1 MRSEVDR
8 MNAPWKLICI
18 VMALVLFFLGIFIG
32 PPPAPAPSW
41 RSWNLISAGLFF
53 YMLSIII

>member
-1 MRSEVDR
+1 
-8 MNAPWKLICI
+8 MNAPWKLICV

-53 YMLSIII
+53 YMLSILV